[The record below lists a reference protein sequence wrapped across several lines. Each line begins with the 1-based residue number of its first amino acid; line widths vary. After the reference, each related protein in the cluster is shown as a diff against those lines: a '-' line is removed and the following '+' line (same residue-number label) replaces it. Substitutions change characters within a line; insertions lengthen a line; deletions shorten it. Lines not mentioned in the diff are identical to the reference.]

1 MKFAGMRRGFAWAL
15 LALVVV
21 PAVLLALFTNGGFE
35 TGDFT
40 GWTKTTFLNPS
51 LSGSP
56 PFTTANIIRNAGG
69 SDQSII
75 VTAATPET
83 GVDPR
88 LGPAATLK
96 FPKFG
101 VFSARVN
108 GPTTGFISN
117 TIKQQ
122 TITAAG
128 DVDTVDGKIH
138 VRFTYAPVL
147 ENPSHPPQTQPYF
160 AVILRNVT
168 RSTTLF
174 ETLNFSNQPGV
185 PWKPSPLNPSVLYTD
200 WQIVDIAP
208 PLSALAV
215 GDTIEIEVIGA
226 DCGAGGH
233 YGYIYADAFGAQI
246 PGLSITKIASP
257 DPVAPGANL
266 TYTITYRNSGSTS
279 VSNVVVKE
287 TVPANTTFV
296 SVSNTTACSEALGVV
311 TCNFGTLNPGDIAN
325 VQVVV
330 AVSATA
336 TGTINNGNY
345 TIEGTGLP
353 PTLGPLVQTTV
364 GGAPP
369 PTPTPT
375 PTITPTVVGPA
386 AVVPTLSF
394 PMLALFGIALATLG
408 FFIMRRH

>member
-1 MKFAGMRRGFAWAL
+1 MWAL
-15 LALVVV
+15 LVLVVV

-40 GWTKTTFLNPS
+40 GWTKTAFLNPG

-56 PFTTANIIRNAGG
+56 PFTTANIVRSPGG

-75 VTAATPET
+75 VTAAAPET

-88 LGPAATLK
+88 LGPTATLK

-101 VFSARVN
+101 MFSARVN
-108 GPTTGFISN
+108 GPITGLISN
-117 TIKQQ
+117 TILQQ
-122 TITAAG
+122 TTTTAG
-128 DVDTVDGKIH
+128 DVDPADGKIH
-138 VRFTYAPVL
+138 VRFTYAPVM
-147 ENPSHPPQTQPYF
+147 ENPSHQPQQQPYF
-160 AVILRNVT
+160 AVIVRNVT

-185 PWKPSPLNPSVLYTD
+185 PWKPSPLDPAVLYTD

-226 DCGAGGH
+226 DCSLGGH
-233 YGYIYADAFGAQI
+233 YGYVYVDAFGAQI
-246 PGLSITKIASP
+246 PGLSVTKTASP
-257 DPVAPGANL
+257 DPVSPGANL
-266 TYTITYRNSGSTS
+266 TYTITYRNSGSTP

-287 TVPANTTFV
+287 TVPADTTFV
-296 SVSNTTACSEALGVV
+296 SVSNTTACSQASGVV
-311 TCNFGTLNPGDIAN
+311 TCNFGTLNPGDLAS

-330 AVSATA
+330 AVSPTA

-369 PTPTPT
+369 PTPTVT
-375 PTITPTVVGPA
+375 QTVPGPP

-394 PMLALFGIALATLG
+394 PMLALFGIALAGIAFVL
-408 FFIMRRH
+408 MRRH